1 MIRCCVVA
9 DDLTGANAT
18 GVGLRSEGL
27 RTCTLLRS
35 DSLSE
40 SHQDRFDAVTI
51 PTDSRGIPA
60 SEAYSRVKEV
70 TGRLVSPEV
79 LVYNKRIDS
88 TLRGNIG
95 REIDAMLDSF
105 EGPRT
110 AIVVPVYPQAGRV
123 AAGGYL
129 LVNGVLLE
137 RTDAARDPK
146 MPVRS
151 SVTHEIVAHQTQYP
165 VTHIDL
171 TTVYGGADAI
181 ADALH
186 KLDFE
191 KRRIVVFDALTDDD
205 IDSIAEGVVSS
216 GLPFITADPGPFTAA
231 MARKLVSPQREEQA
245 GPRVLMCVGSVTS
258 TTVEQLQHAFD
269 ELNVEAAF
277 LQAERVVE
285 NPSEAEA
292 EVERV
297 IGVLRGKASGAR
309 VICVTSNRL
318 DLSQTL
324 DLEAEA
330 RKQGVNGE
338 ELSHRI
344 NGSIAKA
351 AERLLREHPTI
362 DGLYASGGDITVAI
376 CQELGASGVELEK
389 AVMPLAAQGKLVG
402 GERAGLNIVSK
413 GGMVGGADAATQCVH
428 SLLEAI
434 RN

>member
-18 GVGLRSEGL
+18 GVGLRAEGL
-27 RTCTLLRS
+27 STCTLLRV
-35 DSLSE
+35 DSLSDF
-40 SHQDRFDAVTI
+40 HQDRFDAVTV

-60 SEAYSRVKEV
+60 DEAYSRVKDA
-70 TGRLVSPEV
+70 TARLVSPAV

-105 EGPRT
+105 EEPRT

-151 SVTHEIVAHQTQYP
+151 SVTHEIIGHQTQYP

-171 TTVYGGADAI
+171 TTVYRGADII
-181 ADALH
+181 AGALR
-186 KLDFE
+186 KLNTG
-191 KRRIVVFDALTDDD
+191 KRQVVVFDALTDDD
-205 IDSIAEGVVSS
+205 IDSIAQGVVASQLS
-216 GLPFITADPGPFTAA
+216 FITADPGPFTAA
-231 MARKLVSPQREEQA
+231 IARKLVSPQKENQA

-258 TTVEQLQHAFD
+258 TTIEQLQHAFSN
-269 ELNVEAAF
+269 LNVQAAF
-277 LQAERVVE
+277 LRAERLVGDE
-285 NPSEAEA
+285 STAEA

-297 IGVLRGKASGAR
+297 IGVLRDKASAAQ
-309 VICVTSNRL
+309 VLCVTSNRL

-324 DLEAEA
+324 DLEKEA
-330 RKQGVNGE
+330 RERGADSE
-338 ELSHRI
+338 ELSDRI
-344 NGSIAKA
+344 SGSIAKTA
-351 AERLLREHPTI
+351 QRLLREHPTI
-362 DGLYASGGDITVAI
+362 AGLYASGGDITVAI
-376 CQELGASGVELEK
+376 CQELEASGVELQK

-402 GERAGLNIVSK
+402 GDRDGLTIVSK
-413 GGMVGGADAATQCVH
+413 GGMVGGTDAATQCVN
-428 SLLEAI
+428 SLLEAAKT
-434 RN
+434 